1 MFGKILRA
9 GKGGH
14 GQKYKIDLQI
24 IQLENLPTSI
34 KKCRVV
40 WARSAKLQIT
50 DIKDVRGSVA
60 SFKQTLT
67 QVTTIYRDKTGKY
80 EPKEYE
86 FKVQVP
92 GKSSSDSPVT
102 VGKATLDMAKYC
114 KEETTTQPAMV
125 PITFKI
131 GTSTTGYLK
140 LSITTVFLGDSNDD
154 GLTEVSGMTGLT
166 SDHGSVR
173 EQDLEGFGD
182 DEHSKF
188 SKKAKGS
195 KREDGASSAAG
206 SSGRS
211 SAASSRTDAARRH
224 KPLPPT
230 AEEDASDLE
239 DEPEPVLT
247 TAKSAR
253 RKSSTARPSEVEEEA
268 EGEANPFA
276 KKVSKP
282 PSRRVPPKVWED
294 DEDVSPL
301 NSDISDSETPPKPR
315 AKKAQEPEQ
324 SLDDMKASLFATK
337 TTTAASS
344 AGRASAGTA
353 ASAASAGAAASKA
366 AGSKAGKAPAP
377 PLPPPEDE
385 DEDSLRN
392 DLFTA
397 KSKSSVGA
405 TSSKS
410 KAAAAA
416 EAGAAASRQQKAKAA
431 PPPPRRGRDEES
443 DDEDE
448 DDGYGPSTS
457 STMPSA
463 TAVPKSRSKAADTSE
478 APILKGSSSL
488 SRAGSAKP
496 DAGKGGSA
504 AELEQLR
511 QRVAQLEKQLGDEQ
525 TAKEDLNKK
534 LQKYADKMADLEDQL
549 AEGDVAELFAQMKE
563 MEAKHQAEIKDME
576 AKYQAEIKDLM
587 ERHLAEVAELD
598 ERHQAELA
606 DIQEA
611 AGSSGRG
618 GASVEELKRLQ
629 AELGE
634 QEARLR
640 SRTAKL
646 EAEQVAAN
654 AARQAAESKLAEANK
669 MVDESLLVATKH
681 QQENKALQD
690 EVARLKRQLEDAS
703 AWDTS
708 AAVVAATSAA
718 NNGRRRSSEDD
729 AELEELREKMEE
741 LQEENERLQR
751 LNEAAQGAAESLLS
765 DIRALLHNGH
775 GEGSYWSTAGSSS
788 LDQLASET
796 RRLCGAYT
804 RQSFELR
811 CTHDRLA
818 EMQQA
823 AAASTRTSASGEP
836 GFLDGPVVSASGAGG
851 PAKVKPHELLSRVQQ
866 LTAERDSL
874 QEKLA
879 AQWQAHTDQRQM
891 QTDLA
896 AAQKLVEE
904 LRQQIDTLR
913 FEKQAVERFKV
924 ATIADLRRQ
933 NDQLRNSLRSLSSAA
948 PSPRTGGGAEEDLL
962 LPVGT
967 PQATYAGPAEARFA
981 SGAGSDR
988 DGLEGNWHEF
998 ESLVAQLKGDR
1009 ADLQRQVEQLKA
1021 DKASLGKQVEDL
1033 RSAGGAAPVPAAAVA
1048 VIASTAGAVA
1058 AGETG
1063 LLDGGSRRVAELE
1076 RERTSLQAE
1085 VARLQA
1091 QLAELA
1097 EADAIIKEWSDYADG
1112 LVADKMRLEQ
1122 QVQELTQR
1130 LGVGERDSLASD
1142 LRIADAER
1150 RVIDWQRRVVEAER
1164 KVEERERCAAD
1175 AVSRAAELEGQAA
1188 ELEQR
1193 AADAVSRAAELEGQ
1207 AAELEHRAADAV
1219 SRAAELEGQAAEL
1232 EQRAADAVS
1241 RAAELEG
1248 QAAELEQRAA
1258 DAVSRA
1264 TELEGQAARL
1274 ERRVADAEAEAAD
1287 LERQLKA
1294 AVVKARE
1301 VERLMDAAER
1311 RALEAEGLAQLAEQR
1326 AVDAESRA
1334 SAPDVAPFATLGA
1347 AAASAAAS
1355 PLWTPRQQQP
1365 ADTTEVLELRRQIA
1379 RLEESLSLLRTQLL
1393 ETQSPAMSPGPK
1405 AASSARGWCDPRD
1418 ASSVREALSDAGGSC
1433 SDEDEADSDVGG
1445 CAAASEVDRGWHA
1458 ELEELRA
1465 RNASLEA
1472 TVAGLQ
1478 ASLEV
1483 ALQQAGNEDDSLHS
1497 RRAEGQIHE
1506 LQSRLS
1512 YVLQEKA
1519 ELESTV
1525 VLLRAELERAPL
1537 VAYEQG
1543 ALAAE
1548 DSAADGPGVAS
1559 EVIGCSARNA
1569 TEDVAAQSAS
1579 PGVAE
1584 GLAAAAAA
1592 AALQQQL
1599 EELEEEAEK
1608 LRKERSELRAAAKE
1622 LQLELQRLEDEKNDA
1637 EATASRLSSE
1647 MEELAEALD
1656 ASNSENE
1663 RLSLEVLAL
1672 RDQLEQ
1678 LEGSQAG
1685 RASRSQSIQ
1694 SSKSA
1699 RPSSGTASESG
1710 NSGLLQRAHAAQVD
1724 AENELAAVRAAARD
1738 LIRQVAT
1745 GGHDEEGFEEE
1756 AVFSGLGDDDDLTQ
1770 ALRGLR
1776 GQISELQRQS
1786 RQQRQAPPSR
1796 TLSNAAAAAAAVAAA
1811 EAQLAQATTRIDE
1824 LQQLLEDAEIENQ
1837 HLTEQLEEC
1846 LTAGRK
1852 GPDSVGSVAEECQS
1866 SYNGSAA
1873 AGTTGA
1879 SNPYSYGHANTL
1891 TLSAFEQ
1898 RLAMAE
1904 GQRDELTASLAEA
1917 SATNRRLEADVAAL
1931 QQELA
1936 AVRRGLDPS
1945 MSGGLDRSFSQV
1957 STRGRTTRAAPD
1969 DDKKRLEEL
1978 QAANRKLEAVCDDL
1992 EEKAQ
1997 AAQERAE
2004 QLQAEL
2010 EASQEKI
2017 RGLEIAAAA
2026 ATASAATL
2034 QKRMED
2040 ELGGAGGRQSKD
2052 KVTDLEGRVAR
2063 LSREKAT
2070 LEEQL
2075 EEERA
2080 TRKELEETLK
2090 DKLDRAGDDE
2100 AAETVAAFEV
2110 KYNRLKERYKM
2121 LEESSQEEL
2130 DELQDQLTEA
2140 QSQVANLQRQI
2151 KQLQSQL
2158 TQSRS
2163 AGAAAGGTAG
2173 MSSGNMEELRNLRSE
2188 NERLVQQLVAKKM
2201 ELAEL
2206 SESEITLRRE
2216 LARLHEVNMKLAQK
2230 ATTLE
2235 AQAAMAQ
2242 AKAGRGKK

>member
-549 AEGDVAELFAQMKE
+549 AE
-563 MEAKHQAEIKDME
+563 
-576 AKYQAEIKDLM
+576 
-587 ERHLAEVAELD
+587 
-598 ERHQAELA
+598 
-606 DIQEA
+606 
-611 AGSSGRG
+611 
-618 GASVEELKRLQ
+618 
-629 AELGE
+629 
-634 QEARLR
+634 
-640 SRTAKL
+640 
-646 EAEQVAAN
+646 
-654 AARQAAESKLAEANK
+654 
-669 MVDESLLVATKH
+669 
-681 QQENKALQD
+681 
-690 EVARLKRQLEDAS
+690 
-703 AWDTS
+703 
-708 AAVVAATSAA
+708 
-718 NNGRRRSSEDD
+718 
-729 AELEELREKMEE
+729 
-741 LQEENERLQR
+741 
-751 LNEAAQGAAESLLS
+751 
-765 DIRALLHNGH
+765 
-775 GEGSYWSTAGSSS
+775 
-788 LDQLASET
+788 
-796 RRLCGAYT
+796 
-804 RQSFELR
+804 
-811 CTHDRLA
+811 
-818 EMQQA
+818 
-823 AAASTRTSASGEP
+823 
-836 GFLDGPVVSASGAGG
+836 
-851 PAKVKPHELLSRVQQ
+851 
-866 LTAERDSL
+866 
-874 QEKLA
+874 
-879 AQWQAHTDQRQM
+879 
-891 QTDLA
+891 
-896 AAQKLVEE
+896 
-904 LRQQIDTLR
+904 
-913 FEKQAVERFKV
+913 
-924 ATIADLRRQ
+924 
-933 NDQLRNSLRSLSSAA
+933 
-948 PSPRTGGGAEEDLL
+948 
-962 LPVGT
+962 
-967 PQATYAGPAEARFA
+967 
-981 SGAGSDR
+981 
-988 DGLEGNWHEF
+988 
-998 ESLVAQLKGDR
+998 
-1009 ADLQRQVEQLKA
+1009 
-1021 DKASLGKQVEDL
+1021 
-1033 RSAGGAAPVPAAAVA
+1033 
-1048 VIASTAGAVA
+1048 
-1058 AGETG
+1058 
-1063 LLDGGSRRVAELE
+1063 
-1076 RERTSLQAE
+1076 
-1085 VARLQA
+1085 
-1091 QLAELA
+1091 
-1097 EADAIIKEWSDYADG
+1097 
-1112 LVADKMRLEQ
+1112 
-1122 QVQELTQR
+1122 
-1130 LGVGERDSLASD
+1130 
-1142 LRIADAER
+1142 
-1150 RVIDWQRRVVEAER
+1150 
-1164 KVEERERCAAD
+1164 
-1175 AVSRAAELEGQAA
+1175 
-1188 ELEQR
+1188 
-1193 AADAVSRAAELEGQ
+1193 
-1207 AAELEHRAADAV
+1207 
-1219 SRAAELEGQAAEL
+1219 
-1232 EQRAADAVS
+1232 
-1241 RAAELEG
+1241 
-1248 QAAELEQRAA
+1248 
-1258 DAVSRA
+1258 
-1264 TELEGQAARL
+1264 
-1274 ERRVADAEAEAAD
+1274 
-1287 LERQLKA
+1287 
-1294 AVVKARE
+1294 
-1301 VERLMDAAER
+1301 
-1311 RALEAEGLAQLAEQR
+1311 
-1326 AVDAESRA
+1326 
-1334 SAPDVAPFATLGA
+1334 
-1347 AAASAAAS
+1347 
-1355 PLWTPRQQQP
+1355 
-1365 ADTTEVLELRRQIA
+1365 
-1379 RLEESLSLLRTQLL
+1379 
-1393 ETQSPAMSPGPK
+1393 
-1405 AASSARGWCDPRD
+1405 
-1418 ASSVREALSDAGGSC
+1418 
-1433 SDEDEADSDVGG
+1433 
-1445 CAAASEVDRGWHA
+1445 
-1458 ELEELRA
+1458 
-1465 RNASLEA
+1465 
-1472 TVAGLQ
+1472 
-1478 ASLEV
+1478 
-1483 ALQQAGNEDDSLHS
+1483 
-1497 RRAEGQIHE
+1497 
-1506 LQSRLS
+1506 
-1512 YVLQEKA
+1512 
-1519 ELESTV
+1519 
-1525 VLLRAELERAPL
+1525 
-1537 VAYEQG
+1537 
-1543 ALAAE
+1543 
-1548 DSAADGPGVAS
+1548 
-1559 EVIGCSARNA
+1559 
-1569 TEDVAAQSAS
+1569 
-1579 PGVAE
+1579 
-1584 GLAAAAAA
+1584 
-1592 AALQQQL
+1592 
-1599 EELEEEAEK
+1599 
-1608 LRKERSELRAAAKE
+1608 
-1622 LQLELQRLEDEKNDA
+1622 
-1637 EATASRLSSE
+1637 
-1647 MEELAEALD
+1647 
-1656 ASNSENE
+1656 
-1663 RLSLEVLAL
+1663 
-1672 RDQLEQ
+1672 
-1678 LEGSQAG
+1678 
-1685 RASRSQSIQ
+1685 
-1694 SSKSA
+1694 
-1699 RPSSGTASESG
+1699 
-1710 NSGLLQRAHAAQVD
+1710 
-1724 AENELAAVRAAARD
+1724 
-1738 LIRQVAT
+1738 
-1745 GGHDEEGFEEE
+1745 
-1756 AVFSGLGDDDDLTQ
+1756 
-1770 ALRGLR
+1770 
-1776 GQISELQRQS
+1776 
-1786 RQQRQAPPSR
+1786 
-1796 TLSNAAAAAAAVAAA
+1796 
-1811 EAQLAQATTRIDE
+1811 
-1824 LQQLLEDAEIENQ
+1824 
-1837 HLTEQLEEC
+1837 
-1846 LTAGRK
+1846 
-1852 GPDSVGSVAEECQS
+1852 
-1866 SYNGSAA
+1866 
-1873 AGTTGA
+1873 
-1879 SNPYSYGHANTL
+1879 
-1891 TLSAFEQ
+1891 
-1898 RLAMAE
+1898 
-1904 GQRDELTASLAEA
+1904 
-1917 SATNRRLEADVAAL
+1917 
-1931 QQELA
+1931 
-1936 AVRRGLDPS
+1936 
-1945 MSGGLDRSFSQV
+1945 
-1957 STRGRTTRAAPD
+1957 
-1969 DDKKRLEEL
+1969 
-1978 QAANRKLEAVCDDL
+1978 
-1992 EEKAQ
+1992 
-1997 AAQERAE
+1997 
-2004 QLQAEL
+2004 
-2010 EASQEKI
+2010 
-2017 RGLEIAAAA
+2017 
-2026 ATASAATL
+2026 
-2034 QKRMED
+2034 MED